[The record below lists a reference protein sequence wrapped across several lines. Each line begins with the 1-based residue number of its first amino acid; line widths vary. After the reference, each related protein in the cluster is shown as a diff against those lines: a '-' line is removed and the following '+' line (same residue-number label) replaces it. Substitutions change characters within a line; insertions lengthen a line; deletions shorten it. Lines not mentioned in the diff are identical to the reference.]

1 MSEETRTI
9 VTFKSTAFNMTEPRD
24 YFINPCCYG
33 DDVAKWLMIEL
44 RQRGIQTDEKPGQE
58 DFGWYLN
65 FHVPRTDYTLVIG
78 HRPGDDHDEGTWIIW
93 LERRRGLMG
102 SLLGSRKRGI
112 ELSAVDAIHS
122 ILSGSLQIRDIRWH
136 FQRDFEKEKDSGAST
151 PSKA

>member
-1 MSEETRTI
+1 MSEEIRTI

-44 RQRGIQTDEKPGQE
+44 RKRGIQSDEKPGQE

-78 HRPGDDHDEGTWIIW
+78 HRAGEGHDEGTWIIW
-93 LERRRGLMG
+93 LERRRGLMR

-112 ELSAVDAIHS
+112 QLPAVDAIHS
-122 ILSGSLQIRDIRWH
+122 ILSSSPQIRDIRWH
-136 FQRDFEKEKDSGAST
+136 FQRGFEKEKDGGAST
-151 PSKA
+151 PSEA